1 MIDESKKES
10 GQQKE
15 AILLNKPFLGNW
27 LDNASNIG
35 HEIIDFLSTDKGEL
49 YIYNNPYG
57 QCPNYK
63 IGVNDSTKKY
73 NAKYLVLT
81 SKENA
86 KDKSFEILYVV
97 ELEELLHRQNSI
109 IHKDKKKQNEQ
120 DRENLRE
127 RQKIVRNI
135 IDERK
140 ITYNGKKLY
149 EIWKNDDTLYVTFKA
164 SKIYRAVNPI
174 LVKMSEYNFQR
185 NKGCLYED
193 VLPDDFKRLKEK
205 IEDEIKNKNLEEF
218 QPRKIVQETM
228 KLLNET
234 NTFIDLIMQENNEQI
249 FTNLLFSILGDGGL
263 FNLFCEEFK
272 GINHFQSDDKFKI
285 FRENSI
291 VQGRM
296 DIYAE
301 SDRQKVIIENKI
313 NSGLNGL
320 KPKDNESQLSTY
332 YNWAKEEPSIEPL
345 CFVVVPDSRKTEL
358 SNEIKIKDPK
368 MKTIYIIVTYKQI
381 SDFLEKNKDK
391 IKNYQY
397 EKYIDDI
404 IRAFSNLSKL
414 TKEDLY
420 TRMFVEKTL
429 N

>member
-1 MIDESKKES
+1 MCEENKKES
-10 GQQKE
+10 KQQKE
-15 AILLNKPFLGNW
+15 VILLNKPFLGNW
-27 LDNASNIG
+27 LDNAGNIG
-35 HEIIDFLSTDKGEL
+35 HEIIDFLRTDKGEL

-57 QCPNYK
+57 KCPNYK

-140 ITYNGKKLY
+140 IAYNGKNLY

-174 LVKMSEYNFQR
+174 SVKMSEYNFQR

-193 VLPDDFKRLKEK
+193 SKDFDHLKK
-205 IEDEIKNKNLEEF
+205 IIEDGIKDDKILAEF
-218 QPRKIVQETM
+218 QPRQIDKGTIET
-228 KLLNET
+228 LNAE

-263 FNLFCEEFK
+263 FNLFCEKFK

-296 DIYAE
+296 DICAE
-301 SDRQKVIIENKI
+301 SDRQKIIIENKI

-332 YNWAKEEPSIEPL
+332 YNWAKEDKSIKPL

-358 SNEIKIKDPK
+358 SNEIRIKDPK
-368 MKTIYIIVTYKQI
+368 MKTIYTIVTYKQI
-381 SDFLEKNKDK
+381 SEFLEANKDK

-404 IRAFSNLSKL
+404 VLAFSNLSKL

-420 TRMFVEKTL
+420 ARMFVEETL
-429 N
+429 K